1 MTNRSTMTWS
11 IGIPIVFAA
20 LALWPQAVP
29 TAIPFVLAA
38 LGGVVTERAGI
49 VDLAL
54 EAKLLFGAFAAAAIS
69 LLTDST
75 HLGVLAGIFAGIG
88 VATLQL
94 VLALRFRA
102 DQVIVGIGI
111 NLLALGG
118 TRFLLQLCYG
128 EGANSPRRDGFGDA
142 VIANPVFWIAAIA
155 AIVVPF
161 AMARTRW
168 GLRLRA
174 AGDRP
179 DALVAVGVPPARA
192 RAAAGL
198 VGGALAGAGG
208 AQLSLQTDGFSAEMS
223 QGRGYIAI
231 AMVILAGWR
240 PAWAVVACVG
250 IAFAKM
256 FTIELQAANI
266 GVPRELAELLPYVL
280 TLVVLVVAGKHQP
293 PPSSLGRV

>member
-1 MTNRSTMTWS
+1 MTIRTS
-11 IGIPIVFAA
+11 IAWIAVAVAVFAA
-20 LALWPQAVP
+20 MAMWPRAVP
-29 TAIPFVLAA
+29 YAIPLLLAA

-54 EAKLLFGAFAAAAIS
+54 EGKLLFGAFAAAVIS

-75 HLGVLAGIFAGIG
+75 PLGVVAGMLAGIA

-94 VLALRFRA
+94 VLALRFGA
-102 DQVIVGIGI
+102 HQVIIGIGI

-128 EGANSPRRDGFGDA
+128 EGANSPHRDGYGDA
-142 VIANPVFWIAAIA
+142 ALANPVFWVAAVA
-155 AIVVPF
+155 ALVVPI

-179 DALVAVGVPPARA
+179 EALVAVGVSPASA
-192 RAAAGL
+192 RIAAGV

-208 AQLSLQTDGFSAEMS
+208 AQLVLRQDHFQPDMS
-223 QGRGYIAI
+223 SGLGYMAI

-240 PAWAVVACVG
+240 PAWVVIACVG
-250 IAFAKM
+250 MAFASS
-256 FTIELQAANI
+256 FTTDLQVAGIPIPNELSML
-266 GVPRELAELLPYVL
+266 PPYVL
-280 TLVVLVVAGKHQP
+280 TLVVLVVAKHRP
-293 PPSSLGRV
+293 PPRSLGRI